1 VFGNKELTYLGHI
14 ISGKGV
20 ATDPQKTMAM
30 VNRPRPGN
38 VTDLR
43 GFLGL
48 IGYYRRFVQGYGVI
62 SWPLTKLLWKGA
74 FHWTDEAETA
84 FQHLKQAMV
93 TTLVLTLPDF
103 HLFFAIETDAC
114 DDGVGTVLILQDQPI
129 AYLSKALGAKIRSCL
144 YTKKTLL
151 HWSWLWIVGSI
162 IFNGG
167 EFEIRTNHKALSF
180 LDSQDLHS
188 ELQRKAMAKLMGV

>member
-1 VFGNKELTYLGHI
+1 MFGKKELTYLGHI

-48 IGYYRRFVQGYGVI
+48 IGFYRRFVQGYGVI
-62 SWPLTKLLWKGA
+62 SRPLTKLLWKGA

-144 YTKKTLL
+144 YTKKDFIALIMAMDCRL
-151 HWSWLWIVGSI
+151 HY
-162 IFNGG
+162 
-167 EFEIRTNHKALSF
+167 
-180 LDSQDLHS
+180 
-188 ELQRKAMAKLMGV
+188 LQWG